1 MKIINE
7 KKIIKNL
14 TIFLIILCIILNF
27 EIILNHLNNPEL
39 KIYDLSYLIVNETNL
54 NNKNSNN
61 LEILI
66 SKKNNQQTN
75 YKYLILKIFIFS
87 FLFIFIGIITYLI
100 KKINSDNIEYNKKI
114 NNIFI
119 HKNGETDE
127 LILIQNIK

>member
-1 MKIINE
+1 MKIIKE

-54 NNKNSNN
+54 NNKNLNN

-87 FLFIFIGIITYLI
+87 FLLIFIGIITYLI

-114 NNIFI
+114 NNIYI

>member
-39 KIYDLSYLIVNETNL
+39 KIYDLSYLIVKESNLKNE
-54 NNKNSNN
+54 NSNN

-87 FLFIFIGIITYLI
+87 FLLIFIGIITYLI

>member
-1 MKIINE
+1 MKIIKE

-39 KIYDLSYLIVNETNL
+39 KIYDLSYLIVNETNS
-54 NNKNSNN
+54 NNENLNN

-87 FLFIFIGIITYLI
+87 FLLIFIGIITYLI

>member
-1 MKIINE
+1 MKIIKE

-66 SKKNNQQTN
+66 SKKNNLQTN

>member
-1 MKIINE
+1 MKIIKE

-39 KIYDLSYLIVNETNL
+39 KIYDLSYLIVKESNLKNE
-54 NNKNSNN
+54 NSNN

-87 FLFIFIGIITYLI
+87 FLLIFIGIITYLI

>member
-39 KIYDLSYLIVNETNL
+39 KIYDLSYLIVKESNLKNE
-54 NNKNSNN
+54 NSNN

>member
-1 MKIINE
+1 MKIIKE

-39 KIYDLSYLIVNETNL
+39 KIYDLSYLIVKESNLKNE
-54 NNKNSNN
+54 NSNN

>member
-1 MKIINE
+1 MKIIKE

-54 NNKNSNN
+54 NNKNLNN

>member
-1 MKIINE
+1 MKIIKE

-54 NNKNSNN
+54 NNKNLNN

-87 FLFIFIGIITYLI
+87 FLLIFIGIITYLI

>member
-39 KIYDLSYLIVNETNL
+39 KIYDLSYLIVKESNLKNE
-54 NNKNSNN
+54 NSNN

-87 FLFIFIGIITYLI
+87 FLLIFIGIITYLI
-100 KKINSDNIEYNKKI
+100 KK
-114 NNIFI
+114 
-119 HKNGETDE
+119 
-127 LILIQNIK
+127 